1 MRDGQPHIF
10 GKVEDVDTDFLVDTG
25 ASVTDIS
32 ETLFRRCYVR
42 RLLSK
47 SEHRVSE

>member
-1 MRDGQPHIF
+1 MNRGVEENCDKEIVIF
-10 GKVEDVDTDFLVDTG
+10 PVHDSGMKLTELNER
-25 ASVTDIS
+25 I
-32 ETLFRRCYVR
+32 CYVR